1 MAAPSEPDRDVGSAA
16 PDLPPARSR
25 PLDLVARH
33 GPGLFAAIAVAAVAR
48 LATSFLPSIVSEVTI
63 AILIGL
69 VIGRLPAVRSASLAP
84 GLKLA
89 AERLLRLGI
98 ILLGAKLSVS
108 QIAGIGLPA
117 MAIIVATMAAA
128 LTVVLLL
135 SRLAAVDGRLAV
147 LLAVGAAVC
156 GNTAVVATSPVIN
169 ARPRDTAYAVATV
182 TLFGTIA
189 VFAYPLIGH
198 AAQFGDAVF
207 GLWAG
212 IAINDTSQVV
222 AASAAYSAGAFEIA
236 TVVKLIRNALMA
248 PLLLGIAWTWN
259 RHTGVAGDTRAGL
272 RRAVPLFVLGFL
284 ALSALRSVG
293 VIDTGLANTFETVAR
308 SLILVALA
316 AVGLSVRLED
326 LRQVGPKPLLVG
338 LTAALAIGAATIVAI
353 TAFGLANG
361 LVAAG

>member
-1 MAAPSEPDRDVGSAA
+1 MAHPADLIRRFAPG
-16 PDLPPARSR
+16 L
-25 PLDLVARH
+25 LVA
-33 GPGLFAAIAVAAVAR
+33 AAVAAAAR
-48 LATSFLPSIVSEVTI
+48 ALTTFLPPVVSEVTI
-63 AILIGL
+63 AVLIGL
-69 VIGRLPAVRSASLAP
+69 VVGRVPALRSEVFRP
-84 GLKLA
+84 GLKVA

-117 MAIIVATMAAA
+117 LAIIVMTMAAA
-128 LTVVLLL
+128 LTVVLVLA
-135 SRLAAVDGRLAV
+135 RFAAVDGRLAV

-156 GNTAVVATSPVIN
+156 GNTAVVATSPVIG

-198 AAQFGDAVF
+198 TAHFGDAVF

-222 AASAAYSAGAFEIA
+222 AASAAYSPGAFEVA

-248 PLLLGIAWTWN
+248 PLLLAIAWIWN
-259 RHTGVAGDTRAGL
+259 RRTGEAGDTRAGL

-293 VIDTGLANTFETVAR
+293 VIDAGLAAFFETIAR
-308 SLILVALA
+308 GLVLVALA
-316 AVGLSVRLED
+316 AVGLNVRLEE
-326 LRQVGPKPLLVG
+326 LRSVGPKPLLVG
-338 LTAALAIGAATIVAI
+338 LGAALAIGTATIVAI
-353 TAFGLANG
+353 SALGLANG
-361 LVAAG
+361 LVVSG

>member
-1 MAAPSEPDRDVGSAA
+1 M
-16 PDLPPARSR
+16 PAVTR
-25 PLDLVARH
+25 LL
-33 GPGLFAAIAVAAVAR
+33 PGLAAAIAVAIVAR
-48 LATSFLPSIVSEVTI
+48 SSTTVLPTVVSEVTI

-69 VIGRLPAVRSASLAP
+69 ILGRLPAARSAALAP
-84 GLKLA
+84 GLKIA

-98 ILLGAKLSVS
+98 VLLGAKLGID

-117 MAIIVATMAAA
+117 AVVIAVTMAAA
-128 LTVVLLL
+128 LVVVLGL
-135 SRLAAVDGRLAV
+135 SRLAAVDSRLAV

-156 GNTAVVATSPVIN
+156 GNSAVVATSPVIG

-198 AAQFGDAVF
+198 AAGFSDAVF

-222 AASAAYSAGAFEIA
+222 AASSAYSPGAFEVA

-248 PLLLGIAWTWN
+248 PLLLGIAWAWH
-259 RHTGVAGDTRAGL
+259 RRTGQSGDTGAGL

-293 VIDTGLANTFETVAR
+293 AIDAPLAATLESIAR
-308 SLILVALA
+308 ALILVALS
-316 AVGLSVRLED
+316 AVGLNVRVED
-326 LRQVGPKPLLVG
+326 LRAVGPRPLLVG
-338 LTAALAIGAATIVAI
+338 LGAALIIGVATILAI
-353 TAFGLANG
+353 TTFGLADG
-361 LVAAG
+361 LVIGR

>member
-1 MAAPSEPDRDVGSAA
+1 M
-16 PDLPPARSR
+16 
-25 PLDLVARH
+25 
-33 GPGLFAAIAVAAVAR
+33 
-48 LATSFLPSIVSEVTI
+48 VSEVTV

-69 VIGRLPAVRSASLAP
+69 VVGRLPAVHSAVFAP

-98 ILLGAKLSVS
+98 ILLGAKLRVG

-117 MAIIVATMAAA
+117 LAIIVVTMVAA
-128 LTVVLLL
+128 LTIVLVL
-135 SRLAAVDGRLAV
+135 SRIAAVDGRLAV

-156 GNTAVVATSPVIN
+156 GNTAVVATSPVIG

-198 AAQFGDAVF
+198 AFHFGDAVF
-207 GLWAG
+207 GLWSG

-222 AASAAYSAGAFEIA
+222 AASAAYSPGAFEVA

-248 PLLLGIAWTWN
+248 PLLLGDCLDLEPAD
-259 RHTGVAGDTRAGL
+259 RHAGDTRAGL

-293 VIDTGLANTFETVAR
+293 AIDAGLAASLETVAR
-308 SLILVALA
+308 GLVLVALA
-316 AVGLSVRLED
+316 AVGLNVRLED

-338 LTAALAIGAATIVAI
+338 LGAALAIGVATILAI
-353 TAFGLANG
+353 TSLGLANG
-361 LVAAG
+361 LVVAA

>member
-1 MAAPSEPDRDVGSAA
+1 M
-16 PDLPPARSR
+16 
-25 PLDLVARH
+25 
-33 GPGLFAAIAVAAVAR
+33 AAVAR
-48 LATSFLPSIVSEVTI
+48 LFTGYLPPVVSEVTV

-69 VIGRLPAVRSASLAP
+69 VVGRVPAVRSALFQP

-89 AERLLRLGI
+89 AERILRLGI
-98 ILLGAKLSVS
+98 ILLGAKLSVG
-108 QIAGIGLPA
+108 QIAAIGLPA
-117 MAIIVATMAAA
+117 ALIIVVTMAAG
-128 LTVVLLL
+128 LSIVLGL

-156 GNTAVVATSPVIN
+156 GNTAVVATSPVIG
-169 ARPRDTAYAVATV
+169 ARTRDTAYAVATV

-198 AAQFGDAVF
+198 TARLGDAVF

-222 AASAAYSAGAFEIA
+222 AASAAYSPGAFEVA

-248 PLLLGIAWTWN
+248 PLLLAIAWTWN
-259 RHTGVAGDTRAGL
+259 RRTGAAGDTRAGL

-284 ALSALRSVG
+284 ALSALRSAG
-293 VIDTGLANTFETVAR
+293 LIDGGAATTLESIAR

-316 AVGLSVRLED
+316 AVGLNVKLEE
-326 LRQVGPKPLLVG
+326 LRAVGPRPLLVG
-338 LTAALAIGAATIVAI
+338 LGAAVLVGATTILAITGL
-353 TAFGLANG
+353 GLANG
-361 LVAAG
+361 LTVV

>member
-1 MAAPSEPDRDVGSAA
+1 MTGF
-16 PDLPPARSR
+16 LPP
-25 PLDLVARH
+25 V
-33 GPGLFAAIAVAAVAR
+33 
-48 LATSFLPSIVSEVTI
+48 VSEVTV

-69 VIGRLPAVRSASLAP
+69 IVGRVPAVRTAAVQP

-98 ILLGAKLSVS
+98 ILLGAKLSVA

-117 MAIIVATMAAA
+117 LAIIVVTMAAA
-128 LTVVLLL
+128 LTIVLVL
-135 SRLAAVDGRLAV
+135 SRVAAVDGRLAV

-156 GNTAVVATSPVIN
+156 GNTAVVATSPVIG

-198 AAQFGDAVF
+198 AARFGDAVF

-222 AASAAYSAGAFEIA
+222 AASSAYSPGAFEVA
-236 TVVKLIRNALMA
+236 TVVKLIRNAMMA
-248 PLLLGIAWTWN
+248 PLLVAIAWIWN
-259 RHTGVAGDTRAGL
+259 RRTGAVGDTRAGL

-284 ALSALRSVG
+284 ALSALRSVEL
-293 VIDTGLANTFETVAR
+293 IDAGLATALETVAR

-316 AVGLSVRLED
+316 AVGLNVRLEE
-326 LRQVGPKPLLVG
+326 LRSVGPKPLLIG
-338 LTAALAIGAATIVAI
+338 LGAALIIGFATILGI
-353 TAFGLANG
+353 TTFGLANG
-361 LVAAG
+361 LVVGG